1 MINFKPSADRI
12 KKIQEK
18 EKAQMPFTPKAST
31 CLSMQSTLTN
41 ALGAR
46 MPQNN
51 GASIQQPGSSEGFG
65 RSM

>member
-1 MINFKPSADRI
+1 MNFRPTAETF
-12 KKIQEK
+12 KKIQE
-18 EKAQMPFTPKAST
+18 EKKLAEPFTPKAST

-46 MPQNN
+46 VPQNN
-51 GASIQQPGSSEGFG
+51 GAAIQQPGTAEGFG